1 MKKVRRISVTGR
13 FALAAFL
20 SVGVGSALA
29 SSLDDLVYQ
38 DIDWGQ
44 KELKKRGFEIVSS
57 DASKGKQ
64 FWYKQSKKHCV
75 VVKIDGNKIADISDA
90 DKDKCK
96 SKQHQSENAAK
107 HGQHHETIHPDQ
119 LVGMKG
125 SSMDSKL
132 TSNGFKTTGGY
143 KDDGAAH
150 STWWNASTKQCFS
163 VKVKDGKVKKAENIP
178 DGNCL

>member
-1 MKKVRRISVTGR
+1 MQITSRHT
-13 FALAAFL
+13 LARGLTVLAMTVFTT
-20 SVGVGSALA
+20 VPAMA

-38 DIDWGQ
+38 DLDWGQ

-75 VVKIDGNKIADISDA
+75 VVKVSGNKISDISDA
-90 DKDKCK
+90 DKEKCK
-96 SKQHQSENAAK
+96 HKQHK
-107 HGQHHETIHPDQ
+107 TIHPDQ

-125 SSMDSKL
+125 SSMDHEL
-132 TSNGFKTTGGY
+132 TSNGFDNTGGY
-143 KDDGAAH
+143 KDNGASH
-150 STWWNASTKQCFS
+150 TTWWNASTKQCFA
-163 VKVKDGKVKKAENIP
+163 VKVKDGHVKKAENIP

>member
-1 MKKVRRISVTGR
+1 MSKQGLFSLPGGL
-13 FALAAFL
+13 ALAAIL
-20 SVGVGSALA
+20 SVGAGSALA

-44 KELKKRGFEIVSS
+44 KELKKRGFEKVSS

-96 SKQHQSENAAK
+96 HKQHQSENSAK
-107 HGQHHETIHPDQ
+107 QAPHHETIHPDQ

-132 TSNGFKTTGGY
+132 SSNGFKNTGGY

-150 STWWNASTKQCFS
+150 TTWWNASTKQCFS